1 MTNLLQNYYNRPS
14 EYKKGQVWSCRDID
28 EKIVITDDDEYLT
41 GIGIVRG
48 MVLSKEF
55 YLSDKKD
62 LVYTPSD
69 KLKVAIPTKRVLLRI
84 TDGPIP
90 VNSLSLYIGDVPDSL
105 TKKIKS
111 PTVTTPE
118 FNPVQ
123 EEYASRLL
131 LKLRPLREKALT
143 ISEEFSKAE
152 LVRQTA
158 SAFLILK
165 LLQKR
170 ANRIR
175 LAVTMDD
182 SKMSK
187 EIEGFWRDE
196 RKSNSHKLL
205 EEQNSNIRLSV
216 VNGRLY
222 LVSYSDS
229 FKKLSSI
236 QILGKGKV
244 IKAIDKVLNFS
255 KNNGRVFTSFEDTEK
270 LTAGEWKV
278 ELKIDGKS
286 KTFSFIVE

>member
-1 MTNLLQNYYNRPS
+1 
-14 EYKKGQVWSCRDID
+14 
-28 EKIVITDDDEYLT
+28 
-41 GIGIVRG
+41 
-48 MVLSKEF
+48 
-55 YLSDKKD
+55 
-62 LVYTPSD
+62 
-69 KLKVAIPTKRVLLRI
+69 
-84 TDGPIP
+84 
-90 VNSLSLYIGDVPDSL
+90 
-105 TKKIKS
+105 
-111 PTVTTPE
+111 
-118 FNPVQ
+118 
-123 EEYASRLL
+123 
-131 LKLRPLREKALT
+131 
-143 ISEEFSKAE
+143 
-152 LVRQTA
+152 
-158 SAFLILK
+158 
-165 LLQKR
+165 
-170 ANRIR
+170 
-175 LAVTMDD
+175 
-182 SKMSK
+182 MSK